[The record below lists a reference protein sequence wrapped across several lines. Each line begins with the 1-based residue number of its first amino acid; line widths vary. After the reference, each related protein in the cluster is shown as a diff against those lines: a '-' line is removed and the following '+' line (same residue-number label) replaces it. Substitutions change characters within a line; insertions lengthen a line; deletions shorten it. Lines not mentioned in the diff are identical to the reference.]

1 VGGSHAFV
9 SPAWVGGRTMC
20 DDDAVSDFSPPT
32 PDPAADPVLAGP
44 AGPAGQPFHPSRRL
58 VLGAM
63 AGLAVSP
70 FVSTGRAAAA
80 TSGATF
86 SGLDPVISA
95 MHVHASWSE
104 GTASWEA
111 QYAQAAALGVD
122 LLYLTDHDFRARA
135 YNYMKSLNGITMV
148 TSRIGT
154 FAQSAATNTTG
165 TIALLAESNT
175 TTPATIMS
183 TVQDKPDANNRM
195 RTSIAGHKLTITF
208 PSCRL
213 NPGATLELRVQM
225 SIHPAYGTRPAGQFE
240 LRYRFGAPTAAKYVD
255 ATGLIGYVTFPTPT
269 AGASLTVD
277 LTADC
282 QALWP
287 DMLAVDNAIRNL
299 SLAATSPKS
308 ASVADV
314 QLTVNFQRSRNN
326 PASLIALQQSV
337 MNTYGPRYPSMSVWP
352 SVEISRLDPHVIP
365 FGVAQFWPEQP
376 QITPS
381 TVATWYP
388 QMVADVHAQGGV
400 VSWNH
405 PFGATGGPLLP
416 QAQQDAN
423 RRSIFASMMA
433 NGRYGTDTLEVGYP
447 VRGGVNLLSHV
458 ALWDTFSR
466 WGVFITGTGVNDDH
480 GGQHWATLND
490 GFMTG
495 IWSDSVQQ
503 PDVVYAL
510 LAGRAYT
517 YHAGKWP
524 NAVLDMLA
532 DNSIPMG
539 RVVVASKT
547 SRTLTIQASQLPA
560 SSRVEVVVGP
570 VDYTG
575 NDPGTHT
582 ATSIPAA
589 TFGASGLTSV
599 SVDTTKSCFARVQV
613 RNSGG
618 YVIGV
623 GNPIWFLTAPP
634 PGGIPAA
641 RLGLT

>member
-1 VGGSHAFV
+1 
-9 SPAWVGGRTMC
+9 MC
-20 DDDAVSDFSPPT
+20 DHDAISDFSPPIS
-32 PDPAADPVLAGP
+32 DPAADPALATP
-44 AGPAGQPFHPSRRL
+44 VGQPFHPSRRL
-58 VLGAM
+58 VLGAL

-70 FVSTGRAAAA
+70 FVRTGRAAAA

-86 SGLDPVISA
+86 TGLDPVISA

-104 GTASWEA
+104 GNGSWEA

-135 YNYMKSLNGITMV
+135 YNYMTSLSGVTMV
-148 TSRIGT
+148 TSRVGT

-165 TIALLAESNT
+165 TIRLLAESNKG
-175 TTPATIMS
+175 TPATIIS

-195 RTSIAGHKLTITF
+195 RTSIAGQKLVITF

-213 NPGATLELRVQM
+213 DLGATLEVRVQM
-225 SIHPAYGTRPAGQFE
+225 SIHPAYGKRPAGQFE
-240 LRYRFGAPTAAKYVD
+240 LRYQFGASASTRYVD
-255 ATGLIGYVTFPTPT
+255 ASGLVGYVKFPKPT
-269 AGASLTVD
+269 AGATFTVD

-299 SLAATSPKS
+299 SLAATSPQS
-308 ASVADV
+308 AKVADV
-314 QLTVNFQRSRNN
+314 RLTVKFQRSQNSE
-326 PASLIALQQSV
+326 ASLIALQQSV
-337 MNTYGPRYPSMSVWP
+337 MKTYGPRYPSMHVWP

-365 FGVAQFWPEQP
+365 YGVPQFWPDQAP
-376 QITPS
+376 ITPA
-381 TVATWYP
+381 TVGTWYP
-388 QMVADVHAQGGV
+388 QMVANVHAQGGI

-423 RRSIFASMMA
+423 RRSIFASMKA

-480 GGQHWATLND
+480 GGQHWPTLGN

-495 IWSDSVQQ
+495 IWADSVQQ
-503 PDVVYAL
+503 PDVVFAL

-524 NAVLDMLA
+524 NAVLDMVA

-539 RVVVASKT
+539 RVVVASKK
-547 SRTLTIQASQLPA
+547 SRTLTIQAGQLPA
-560 SSRVEVVVGP
+560 NTSVDVVVGP

-575 NDPGTHT
+575 NDPGTRT
-582 ATSIPAA
+582 AASIPAA

-599 SVDTTKSCFARVQV
+599 TIDTDKSCFARVQV